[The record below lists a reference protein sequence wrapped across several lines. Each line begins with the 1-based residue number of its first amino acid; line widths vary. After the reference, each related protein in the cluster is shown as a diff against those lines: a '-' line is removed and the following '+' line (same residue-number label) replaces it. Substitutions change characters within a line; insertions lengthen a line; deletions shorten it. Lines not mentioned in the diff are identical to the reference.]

1 MFRGQTVSELHWKH
15 KTSPANTASTKET
28 KKKKKKKS
36 RNIFG
41 LSSIL
46 GSIKVMP
53 VKVYCYLDAAGAFLL
68 VWLLFI

>member
-28 KKKKKKKS
+28 KKKKS

-53 VKVYCYLDAAGAFLL
+53 VKVYCYLDAAGAFLP